1 MSLRVYTVHTAP
13 LLEKRGRTKPWE
25 PLDPLPELVKEGFSW
40 PAFFFALPWALYHRL
55 WLIAAAMVALIAAM
69 SVAVEEFRLGQPSVS
84 LICFA
89 IAVLVGL
96 LGNDWRRAAL
106 RRRGYGEGGVVT
118 AANMETAL
126 RRYLDLQAI
135 GASVPRATAPQAWGT
150 PDAGPWSGSAG
161 GRR

>member
-13 LLEKRGRTKPWE
+13 ARAKRWE

-55 WLIAAAMVALIAAM
+55 WLTAAAMVALIAAM
-69 SVAVEEFRLGQPSVS
+69 SVAVEELRLGQLSVS

-118 AANMETAL
+118 APNIETGL

-135 GASVPRATAPQAWGT
+135 GASVAPRPAAQAQPWGV
-150 PDAGPWSGSAG
+150 PDSGPWSGG
-161 GRR
+161 QR